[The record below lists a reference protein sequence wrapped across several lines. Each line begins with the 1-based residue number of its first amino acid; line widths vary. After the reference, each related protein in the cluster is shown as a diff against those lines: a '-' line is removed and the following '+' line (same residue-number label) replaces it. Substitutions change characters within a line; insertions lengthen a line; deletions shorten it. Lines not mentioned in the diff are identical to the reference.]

1 MSSIKMN
8 ITGVDEKLV
17 EKPDE
22 NVLVYR
28 CVLCLYCAEQRGQ
41 LFTHV
46 CRVHLGICI
55 QCHLCA
61 YHTYCG
67 VDMKS
72 HLSKAHPSQEDE
84 WLEPLPSLEG
94 LIAAQPEDV
103 STATSAT
110 MKDKPASL
118 N

>member
-1 MSSIKMN
+1 
-8 ITGVDEKLV
+8 
-17 EKPDE
+17 
-22 NVLVYR
+22 
-28 CVLCLYCAEQRGQ
+28 
-41 LFTHV
+41 
-46 CRVHLGICI
+46 
-55 QCHLCA
+55 
-61 YHTYCG
+61 
-67 VDMKS
+67 MKS

-110 MKDKPASL
+110 VKDEPASL